1 MKNWGKLCLS
11 QWCNFCVRAFC
22 QSLADD
28 YLLFS
33 IHCRYKESFS
43 RLRTLKTEI
52 EHLQH
57 LLEKSK
63 VKLMKDFEIWFAEQ
77 ATLNQ
82 VHIKQNIHSNY
93 FLIQSREKRI
103 LCPKNAPCLLNNKC
117 ITLSLFWDQLS
128 RTDEV
133 FRKISWWSGSLF
145 KKWM

>member
-1 MKNWGKLCLS
+1 MEEFFL
-11 QWCNFCVRAFC
+11 C
-22 QSLADD
+22 QSLIDD

-82 VHIKQNIHSNY
+82 VHIKQ
-93 FLIQSREKRI
+93 QI
-103 LCPKNAPCLLNNKC
+103 LFFCQGNKECSARNNAPAAFTNL
-117 ITLSLFWDQLS
+117 IT
-128 RTDEV
+128 
-133 FRKISWWSGSLF
+133 
-145 KKWM
+145 